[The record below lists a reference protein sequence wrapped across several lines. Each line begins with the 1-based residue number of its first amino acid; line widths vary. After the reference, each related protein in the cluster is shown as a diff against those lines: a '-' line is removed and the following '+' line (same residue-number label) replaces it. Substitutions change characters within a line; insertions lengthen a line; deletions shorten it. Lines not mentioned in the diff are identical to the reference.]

1 MQTVTVTS
9 VVELSKAQL
18 EHIKKAVEKKYGKS
32 VKVETVVDESLLGGL
47 RITAG
52 SHQLD
57 ASVKTQLDTV
67 RKQLHE
73 YIAQSS

>member
-9 VVELSKAQL
+9 VIELSNTQL
-18 EHIKKAVEKKYGKS
+18 EHIKKAVEKKYGKG
-32 VKVETVVDESLLGGL
+32 VKVEEVVDPSIMGGI
-47 RITAG
+47 RITVE

-57 ASVKTQLDTV
+57 ASVKTQLEAV

-73 YIAQSS
+73 YIAQGS